1 MTDQERKE
9 LVRRIEA
16 SLNNIRVELKE
27 VYTLVK
33 QLET

>member
-9 LVRRIEA
+9 LVRRIEV